1 MQPLK
6 MGSDYRTGYE
16 KVIEDDRKLAANFCE
31 HTLIGDPE
39 GEAVVEELF
48 ALGDDQAY
56 RLIKAAMDEDDKG
69 LSDAPQS
76 LLDFFEQISH
86 PPSWWDPAATGPGI
100 RSFHRHSDM
109 ILQAFAAGVLVEG
122 FTTNIARSF
131 IITGRLRDQG
141 VRRLKNNN
149 RHLMEIF
156 WPDGLERHGDGWKLS
171 VRIRLVHAQVRRLM
185 REAPDWEGEAWG
197 DPISAAHLAFAA
209 SAFSARLLKH
219 SRRIGVPFNK
229 EESDSFMMIWLYS
242 AYLMGIP
249 EAILPRSEA
258 EALKLYDVAR
268 ICEPYPD
275 FESIIMANA
284 LVSSVP
290 LLLGLSIDG
299 EGEDLRRLAYTV
311 ARAFIGD
318 DLADQLKFPPAK
330 TQGIIKQM
338 WLNTKLQRFKRR
350 LLPGRVRADRFNNF
364 TGLVQVSV
372 YDDSISY
379 RMPDH
384 VYSEQS
390 KRW

>member
-1 MQPLK
+1 MQTLK
-6 MGSDYRTGYE
+6 MAADYRPGYE
-16 KVIEDDRKLAANFCE
+16 KVPATGRELAANFCA

-39 GEAVVEELF
+39 GEALVEELF
-48 ALGDDQAY
+48 ALGDSEAY
-56 RLIKAAMDEDDKG
+56 RLIQAAMDEDDKN

-76 LLDFFEQISH
+76 LLDFFENISQ
-86 PPSWWDPAATGPGI
+86 PPDWWDPAATGPGI

-149 RHLMEIF
+149 RHVMEIF
-156 WPDGLERHGDGWKLS
+156 WPEGLERRGDGWKLS
-171 VRIRLVHAQVRRLM
+171 VRIRLVHAQIRRLL
-185 REAPDWEGEAWG
+185 RQSPDWDAERWGE
-197 DPISAAHLAFAA
+197 PISAAHLAFAA

-219 SRRIGVPFNK
+219 SRRIGVPFSK
-229 EESDSFMMIWLYS
+229 EESASFMMIWLYS
-242 AYLMGIP
+242 AHLMGIP
-249 EAILPRSEA
+249 EAILPLSED
-258 EALKLYDVAR
+258 EALKLYDVGR
-268 ICEPYPD
+268 LCEPYPD

-290 LLLGLSIDG
+290 LLFGLSLDG
-299 EGEDLRRLAYTV
+299 EGEELRKLAYTV

-318 DLADQLKFPPAK
+318 DLADQLKFPQAK
-330 TQGIIKQM
+330 TRGIIKQM
-338 WLNTKLQRFKRR
+338 WLHTQLQRFRRR
-350 LLPGRVRADRFNNF
+350 LVPGRLRADRFNN
-364 TGLVQVSV
+364 LASMIEVCV
-372 YDDSISY
+372 YDDAISY
-379 RMPDH
+379 RLPDH

>member
-1 MQPLK
+1 MQTPP
-6 MGSDYRTGYE
+6 MGSDYLEGYE
-16 KVIEDDRKLAANFCE
+16 KVPLADRVLAAKFCA
-31 HTLIGDPE
+31 HTLVGDPE
-39 GEAVVEELF
+39 GEAVIDELF
-48 ALGDDQAY
+48 ALGEQEAF

-69 LSDAPQS
+69 LNGAPQS

-86 PPSWWDPAATGPGI
+86 PPSWWDPTATGPGI

-149 RHLMEIF
+149 RHVMEIF
-156 WPDGLERHGDGWKLS
+156 WPDGLERQGDGWKLS
-171 VRIRLVHAQVRRLM
+171 VRIRLVHAQVRRLL
-185 REAPDWEGEAWG
+185 RGAPDWDGEAWG

-219 SRRIGVPFNK
+219 SRRIGVPFSK
-229 EESDSFMMIWLYS
+229 EESESFMMIWLYS

-249 EAILPRSEA
+249 ETILPHSEA

-275 FESIIMANA
+275 FESVIMANA

-290 LLLGLSIDG
+290 LLLGLPLRG
-299 EGEDLRRLAYTV
+299 EGDELRTLAYTV

-318 DLADQLKFPPAK
+318 ELADQLKFPQAK
-330 TQGIIKQM
+330 TRGIIRMM
-338 WLNTKLQRFKRR
+338 WLNTKLRRFKRG
-350 LLPGRVRADRFNNF
+350 LVPGQSKADRFHNF
-364 TGLVQVSV
+364 KSLVDVSV

-379 RMPDH
+379 RLPDH
-384 VYSEQS
+384 VYAEKSD
-390 KRW
+390 RW

>member
-1 MQPLK
+1 MQTLG
-6 MGSDYRTGYE
+6 MGSDYRPGYE
-16 KVIEDDRKLAANFCE
+16 KVAAADRERAANFCA

-39 GEAVVEELF
+39 AEAVVEELF
-48 ALGDDQAY
+48 DLGDSEAY

-76 LLDFFEQISH
+76 LLDFFEDISH
-86 PPSWWDPAATGPGI
+86 PPTWWDPSAAGPGI

-149 RHLMEIF
+149 RHVMEIF
-156 WPDGLERHGDGWKLS
+156 WPDGLERQGDGWKLS
-171 VRIRLVHAQVRRLM
+171 VRIRLVHSQVRRLL
-185 REAPDWEGEAWG
+185 RKAPDWDAEAWG

-209 SAFSARLLKH
+209 SSFSARLLKR
-219 SRRIGVPFNK
+219 SRRIGVPFSK

-249 EAILPRSEA
+249 ETILPRSEP
-258 EALKLYDVAR
+258 EALKLYEVAR

-275 FESIIMANA
+275 FESVIMANA
-284 LVSSVP
+284 LISAVP
-290 LLLGLSIDG
+290 LLLGMTIGG
-299 EGEDLRRLAYTV
+299 EGEELRKLAYTV

-318 DLADQLKFPPAK
+318 ELADQLKFPPAK
-330 TQGIIKQM
+330 TRGIIRQM
-338 WLNTKLQRFKRR
+338 WLNTKLRRFKRR
-350 LLPGRVRADRFNNF
+350 LVPGQSQSDRLNNF
-364 TGLVQVSV
+364 KGLVDVSV

-379 RMPDH
+379 RLPDH

-390 KRW
+390 KRC